1 MLRCSR
7 WAGTL
12 KQELVTAARGHG
24 LNYISCSQGKTLSEA
39 HSNFSQF
46 CLEHIVS
53 EPKLSSHGYKQSVS
67 ISSVVDSGKQPII
80 RFTALSS
87 STSGCVHDRCV
98 LKRLGRGHGRVGRAT
113 DTASMSGDLVSR
125 SVCPSHI
132 SFIDASGFSNSQAVS
147 VPRCQQNS
155 SSEIRQHHSLLL
167 HQQVGRDKVSSTLPG
182 SDRTVGVVLA
192 GQGAI
197 DISPHSTHWSMFFQI
212 TCSSKGVEL
221 SLQGSQHTFHNVGQ
235 ICDRII

>member
-1 MLRCSR
+1 M
-7 WAGTL
+7 
-12 KQELVTAARGHG
+12 
-24 LNYISCSQGKTLSEA
+24 SEA

-46 CLEHIVS
+46 CLQQKVTNS
-53 EPKLSSHGYKQSVS
+53 KLSNHGYKQDFSTPA
-67 ISSVVDSGKQPII
+67 VVDSGKQSII
-80 RFTALSS
+80 RFTAVPS
-87 STSGCVHDRCV
+87 STSGCNHDRCI
-98 LKRLGRGHGRVGRAT
+98 LKRSGRGHGRVGRAT
-113 DTASMSGDLVSR
+113 NTTSMSGDLVSR
-125 SVCPSHI
+125 SVCPSHK

-147 VPRCQQNS
+147 VSHCQQNS
-155 SSEIRQHHSLLL
+155 SSQIRQHHGLHL

-212 TCSSKGVEL
+212 TCSSKGVEP

-235 ICDRII
+235 ICDRFI